1 KRVRVS
7 RQMFLA
13 RRPSCIRPNNKKPAR
28 PWGLMRVFWFR
39 WTPLDFQL
47 AERVGFEPTV
57 RGYRTPDFESGTFDH
72 SATSPVSDFRA
83 GQARWDAACGA
94 GRRGRLADVRT
105 FASEKTKTATISEN
119 FRLMCGTGRP
129 PCRRWGCLPSSR
141 RGWGLA
147 GGCGSRAAKLEPGL
161 PTRARPDPDRRI
173 ACSKEKSH
181 WSPAPPAV
189 SGWGSPPHSPSR
201 APIDRKSTRLH
212 S

>member
-1 KRVRVS
+1 HGHPAARTPSRRARAPIIACNYYGIQCDNSASAIFRPCRSLPGSRYEAAKRVRVS

-119 FRLMCGTGRP
+119 FRFMFGKERP
-129 PCRRWGCLPSSR
+129 PCRR
-141 RGWGLA
+141 
-147 GGCGSRAAKLEPGL
+147 
-161 PTRARPDPDRRI
+161 
-173 ACSKEKSH
+173 
-181 WSPAPPAV
+181 
-189 SGWGSPPHSPSR
+189 
-201 APIDRKSTRLH
+201 
-212 S
+212 